1 MSETSNNSEKKILEN
16 DIQLSQNDFDLD
28 EDVLVKKNVHGY
40 RYTKVRRKTNIL
52 LSCFEFFVMYCLM
65 FSI

>member
-28 EDVLVKKNVHGY
+28 EDVLVRKNVH
-40 RYTKVRRKTNIL
+40 
-52 LSCFEFFVMYCLM
+52 
-65 FSI
+65 